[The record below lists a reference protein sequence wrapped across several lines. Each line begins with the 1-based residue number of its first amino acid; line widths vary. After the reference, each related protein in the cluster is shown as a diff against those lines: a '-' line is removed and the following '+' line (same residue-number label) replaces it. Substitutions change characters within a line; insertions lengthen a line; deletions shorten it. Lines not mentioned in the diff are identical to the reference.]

1 MKFKNRRL
9 LAGVV
14 VWLAAASVLCVLFD
28 AHPASA
34 TKPEEGRQ
42 SVSAS
47 SPSSSSQEK
56 TTQQSQSNVVRQ
68 SPGLTAQEKRGKA
81 IYLRG
86 ASPSGQEATA
96 MMGEIDVPASTLT
109 CAGCHGLEAQGK
121 TEGGVTAGNLTW
133 SNLLKP
139 SGHTHP
145 TGRKHGAF
153 DEAAFVRALTTGID
167 PAGNNMLVAM
177 PRYRMS
183 PPDIADLVAYLKRI
197 ETDRDPGLTETTIRV
212 GTLLPATGALAEL
225 GESMRDVLTAYFA
238 EVNAQGGIY
247 NRRIELRVAPTGT
260 DAAGTSAN
268 LRRLLADEQ
277 IFSFVGG
284 FIAGADRE
292 IDALTRQEEVPLV
305 GPSTLSPQT
314 AFPLNRYTFY
324 LLPGVREQSRAL
336 VNFAASQTE
345 WKRARAAVVFP
356 DTGLSM
362 EAATSIEEQAK
373 KNGWSALTNH
383 KYARD
388 KFDAAQV
395 VARLKQDKVEAVF
408 FLGTGDAI
416 KSLLAEATRHDWT
429 PGVFALGSMA
439 GTELVEAVTPAFKN
453 RIFLAFP
460 SVPSDI
466 SAAGVA
472 EYRALLEK
480 YKIAQRHTAAQLSAF
495 AAAKI
500 FVEGLKLAGREVS
513 REKLVTAL
521 EGVYEFDTGL
531 MPRLTFGPN
540 RRVGALGAHM
550 ITIDPDKKQ
559 FVPVSGWIAAN

>member
-1 MKFKNRRL
+1 MKFKNRKL
-9 LAGVV
+9 LASVV
-14 VWLAAASVLCVLFD
+14 LWLAAAFVLCVLFD
-28 AHPASA
+28 ARPASA
-34 TKPEEGRQ
+34 TKRARPQ
-42 SVSAS
+42 QT
-47 SPSSSSQEK
+47 SPFTATQEK
-56 TTQQSQSNVVRQ
+56 TPPSQPNPTRQ
-68 SPGLTAQEKRGKA
+68 PPGLTAQERRGKA

-86 ASPSGQEATA
+86 ASSSGQEARA
-96 MMGEIDVPASTLT
+96 MMGEIDVPASTLN
-109 CAGCHGLEAQGK
+109 CAGCHGLEGQGK

-139 SGHTHP
+139 YGHTHP

-153 DEAAFVRALTTGID
+153 DEASFVRALTTGID

-183 PPDIADLVAYLKRI
+183 PQDISDLVAYLKRI

-225 GESMRDVLTAYFA
+225 GQAMRDVLSAYFE

-247 NRRIELRVAPTGT
+247 NRRIELRVALTGT
-260 DAAGTSAN
+260 DAAATSAN
-268 LRRLLADEQ
+268 LKRLLADEQ
-277 IFSFVGG
+277 IFSLVGG
-284 FIAGADRE
+284 FIAGADSE

-305 GPSTLSPQT
+305 GPSTLLPQT

-336 VNFAASQTE
+336 VNFAASQAE
-345 WKRARAAVVFP
+345 WKKARAAVVFP
-356 DTGLSM
+356 DTGLST
-362 EAATSIEEQAK
+362 EAAESIEEQAK
-373 KNGWSALTNH
+373 KNGWATTTSH

-395 VARLKQDKVEAVF
+395 VARLKQDNVNAVF
-408 FLGTGDAI
+408 FLGTGGAI
-416 KSLLAEATRHDWT
+416 KSLLAEATRLNWT
-429 PGVFALGSMA
+429 PGIFALGSMA
-439 GTELVEAVTPAFKN
+439 GTELMEAVAPAFKN

-466 SAAGVA
+466 GQAGAA

-480 YKIAQRHTAAQLSAF
+480 YKFAQRHPAAQLSAL

-500 FVEGLKLAGREVS
+500 FVEGLKLSGREVS

-531 MPRLTFGPN
+531 MPRITFGPN
-540 RRVGALGAHM
+540 RRVGVLGAHM
-550 ITIDPDKKQ
+550 ITIDPEKKQ
-559 FVPVSGWIAAN
+559 FVPASGWISAN